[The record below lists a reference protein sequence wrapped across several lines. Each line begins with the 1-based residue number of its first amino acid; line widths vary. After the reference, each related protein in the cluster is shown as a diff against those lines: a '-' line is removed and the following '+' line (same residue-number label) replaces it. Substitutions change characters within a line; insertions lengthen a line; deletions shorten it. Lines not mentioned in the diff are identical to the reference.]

1 MDMQRSDAREPA
13 PIVVAGAPSKQD
25 ILAQS
30 PFAGLSPEG
39 RQTLLDLGT
48 VERLPRR
55 HTIVTQGEPA
65 RSFLLIGSGRVKLE
79 RMHGERPVSLGHRG
93 PGHMVGETA
102 LAGAPAASESAI
114 VVDDVEALSIP
125 VGALRQTIA
134 AHAPL
139 CAAVAAA
146 IVKQHHE
153 LEQRLMGLLL
163 HGVEA
168 RLASFLLDA
177 GSRWGRP
184 HPDGSLV
191 TAPFTH
197 AEIAQL
203 IGSTRETVTLM
214 LGKLR
219 REGLVGFDRRRVV
232 IRDRARLAERAAV
245 PAT

>member
-1 MDMQRSDAREPA
+1 MDMQRSNAREPA

-25 ILAQS
+25 ILARS
-30 PFAGLSPEG
+30 PFVGLSPDG
-39 RQTLLDLGT
+39 RQALLDLAT

-65 RSFLLIGSGRVKLE
+65 RTFLLVGSGRVKLE
-79 RMHGERPVSLGHRG
+79 RLHGDRPVSLGHRG

-102 LAGAPAASESAI
+102 LAGAPAATESAI
-114 VVDDVEALSIP
+114 VVDDVDALAIP
-125 VGALRQTIA
+125 VGALRQTLN

-146 IVKQHHE
+146 IVRQHRE
-153 LEQRLMGLLL
+153 LEHRLMGLLL

-168 RLASFLLDA
+168 RLASFLIDA
-177 GSRWGRP
+177 GQRWGRP

-219 REGLVGFDRRRVV
+219 REGLLGFDRRRVV
-232 IRDRARLAERAAV
+232 IRDHERLVARAAA